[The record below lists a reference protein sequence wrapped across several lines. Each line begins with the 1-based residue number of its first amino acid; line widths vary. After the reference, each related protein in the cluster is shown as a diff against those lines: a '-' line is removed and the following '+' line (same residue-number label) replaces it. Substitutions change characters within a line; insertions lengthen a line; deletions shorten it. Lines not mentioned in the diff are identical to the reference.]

1 MQVHMQMIIQG
12 GIIVINLNQLIL
24 FLRKAVDGM
33 QDRKE
38 MDPKLV
44 RGLITRSLHRS
55 NVRKKIAKYL
65 FDISPNST
73 YTSDIAYHTHAA
85 PISVIG
91 AIHGLDSRYR
101 KNESLISLNIVEQI
115 NSNDMRLYRITDFGK
130 EILESMKEKR

>member
-1 MQVHMQMIIQG
+1 MQVHMQMIVQG
-12 GIIVINLNQLIL
+12 EIIVINLNQLIL
-24 FLRKAVDGM
+24 FLGKAVDGM

-38 MDPKLV
+38 IDPKLV

-73 YTSDIAYHTHAA
+73 YTSDIAYHTRAA
-85 PISVIG
+85 PSSVIG

>member
-12 GIIVINLNQLIL
+12 EVIVINLNQLIL

-38 MDPKLV
+38 IDPKFI
-44 RGLITRSLHRS
+44 RGLVTRSLHRS

-101 KNESLISLNIVEQI
+101 KTESLISLNIVEQI

>member
-1 MQVHMQMIIQG
+1 
-12 GIIVINLNQLIL
+12 
-24 FLRKAVDGM
+24 M

-38 MDPKLV
+38 VDPKLV

-73 YTSDIAYHTHAA
+73 YTSDIAYHTHTA

-91 AIHGLDSRYR
+91 VIHRLDSRYR
-101 KNESLISLNIVEQI
+101 KNESLISLNIVEPV
-115 NSNDMRLYRITDFGK
+115 NSSDMRLYRLTDFGK
-130 EILESMKEKR
+130 KILESMKEKR